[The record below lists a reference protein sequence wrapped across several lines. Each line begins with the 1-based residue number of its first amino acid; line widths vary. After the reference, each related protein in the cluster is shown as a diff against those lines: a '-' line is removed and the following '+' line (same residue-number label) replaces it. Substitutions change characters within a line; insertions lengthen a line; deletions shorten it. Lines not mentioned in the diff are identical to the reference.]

1 MGQVLDEI
9 YFTVGKETSSNLK
22 AASNLINC
30 GCQCSRSS
38 NVWGWSLMRSWP
50 LIILVINFLDNLQWG
65 GDHIDDLRW
74 GWPSMRLIRSYWWSA
89 SLDLKLLPMSEAIS
103 QPHLR
108 RLSGAGSGQ
117 LSHGWLNWST
127 MVLHFSR
134 VNLPGFNNEIATK
147 LIKCRVIIAFVWPS
161 KTPGSNYFNPFS
173 VQPVV
178 LRSLRNSTAR
188 LLSVSQQHRR
198 SIFGENKYLH
208 QTFCSFFNC
217 FLNS

>member
-89 SLDLKLLPMSEAIS
+89 SLDLKCQKQSHSLTFVDSAGQVQGNCRTVDS
-103 QPHLR
+103 T
-108 RLSGAGSGQ
+108 GARWCYT
-117 LSHGWLNWST
+117 SHGSTCQVLTMKLWRSWSS
-127 MVLHFSR
+127 V
-134 VNLPGFNNEIATK
+134 
-147 LIKCRVIIAFVWPS
+147 VI
-161 KTPGSNYFNPFS
+161 
-173 VQPVV
+173 
-178 LRSLRNSTAR
+178 
-188 LLSVSQQHRR
+188 
-198 SIFGENKYLH
+198 
-208 QTFCSFFNC
+208 
-217 FLNS
+217 